1 MTGFFQIIA
10 DAMVV
15 VINWVLW
22 LGPIGVFALALVFG
36 AKAGTSAIGVLL
48 HYVAIVSAV
57 GVVVWL
63 LAFPLGAIGGR
74 IPFGRFVRA
83 TGPSHVVAISTQSSL
98 ASLPAMLRATDE
110 LGVPVAKSGI
120 VLPLA
125 VAIFR
130 VTGPPMNLAVA
141 IYVAP
146 PYG

>member
-63 LAFPLGAIGGR
+63 LAFPLGEQPRSEEHTSELQSLMR
-74 IPFGRFVRA
+74 ISYAVLCLQKKKF
-83 TGPSHVVAISTQSSL
+83 HV
-98 ASLPAMLRATDE
+98 M
-110 LGVPVAKSGI
+110 
-120 VLPLA
+120 
-125 VAIFR
+125 R
-130 VTGPPMNLAVA
+130 VMR
-141 IYVAP
+141 
-146 PYG
+146 PYPICNF